1 MLSKRTLHFLSQLPR
16 PFQESSA
23 RLCPSLSSLCKGAAT
38 VFLSNIRILGSS
50 GFLLSSSDPQ
60 KSVKAG
66 TVSTCI
72 AHPAVLFVTILL
84 KTLKHS
90 PAPGINP
97 GSPGWQARTVPA
109 EPLWPA
115 LKQLLDPQR
124 EALSMSS
131 AEQKGLS
138 DSGEEPRGEAAA
150 PHHGMGH
157 PEAAGEHALEPPAP
171 THASASAPSRPAPEA
186 QLLPF
191 PQELAGRSAGGS
203 SPEGGEDSDR
213 EDGNYC
219 PPVKRERTSSL
230 THFPPSQSVSKN
242 NVFMPSTFCESS
254 AGNSDSEPEEKSSG
268 FRLKPPTLIHGQA
281 PSAGLPSQKPK
292 EQQRS
297 VLRPAVLQAPQPKA
311 LSQTVPSSG
320 TNGVSVP
327 ADCTGEA
334 TSASP
339 DNPARRSPSESADE
353 TQAPEEKE
361 PQKNESSN
369 TSEEENCEKKEQFT
383 QQAFIFGQNLRD
395 RVKLINENSE
405 VADMENAG
413 HPGSETPTA
422 TNYFLQYISSSSENS
437 TSSADASSNKFVF
450 GQNMSE
456 RVLSPPKLNEVG
468 SDANRETSAAESGS
482 EPTSQEATPEKANN
496 ISESLAESAAAYTKA
511 TARKCLL
518 EKVEVITGEEAESN
532 VLQIQCKLFV
542 FDKTSQSWVERG
554 RGLLRLNDMASAD
567 DGTLQSRLVMRTQ
580 GSLRLILNTK
590 LWAQMQ
596 IDKASEKSVRI
607 TATDAEGQGVK
618 VFLVSASSKDTGQL
632 YAALHHRILALR
644 SRVEQ
649 ELEAKAPAPEPGVAP
664 SNEEDD
670 SDDDDD
676 VLAPSGATGGGAGDE
691 GDGQTTGST

>member
-1 MLSKRTLHFLSQLPR
+1 MFFRVMGFISGLFFLFNLLQTNVALFTKNTVLGGKTPIFLFAEK
-16 PFQESSA
+16 PAIAPPVFVFQKD
-23 RLCPSLSSLCKGAAT
+23 KG
-38 VFLSNIRILGSS
+38 
-50 GFLLSSSDPQ
+50 Q
-60 KSVKAG
+60 K
-66 TVSTCI
+66 
-72 AHPAVLFVTILL
+72 
-84 KTLKHS
+84 
-90 PAPGINP
+90 
-97 GSPGWQARTVPA
+97 
-109 EPLWPA
+109 
-115 LKQLLDPQR
+115 
-124 EALSMSS
+124 SS
-131 AEQKGLS
+131 AEQKDLS
-138 DSGEEPRGEAAA
+138 DSGEEPRGEAEA
-150 PHHGMGH
+150 PHHGTGH
-157 PEAAGEHALEPPAP
+157 PESAGEHALELPAP
-171 THASASAPSRPAPEA
+171 ASASASTPEA

-191 PQELAGRSAGGS
+191 PRELAGRSAGGS

-230 THFPPSQSVSKN
+230 TQFPPSQSVSKN
-242 NVFMPSTFCESS
+242 NVFMPSTFCEPS

-311 LSQTVPSSG
+311 LSQTVPSTG

-327 ADCTGEA
+327 ADCTGA
-334 TSASP
+334 VTLASP
-339 DNPARRSPSESADE
+339 DNPARRSPSDE
-353 TQAPEEKE
+353 VPALEEKE
-361 PQKNESSN
+361 SQKNESSN
-369 TSEEENCEKKEQFT
+369 TSEEENCEKKEQVA
-383 QQAFIFGQNLRD
+383 QQAFVFGQNLRD
-395 RVKLINENSE
+395 RVKLINENTE

-413 HPGSETPTA
+413 HPSSETPTA
-422 TNYFLQYISSSSENS
+422 TNYFLQYISSSLENS
-437 TSSADASSNKFVF
+437 TNSADAASSKFIF

-456 RVLSPPKLNEVG
+456 RVLSPPKLNEVS
-468 SDANRETSAAESGS
+468 SDANRETIAAESGS
-482 EPTSQEATPEKANN
+482 ESSSQEATPEK
-496 ISESLAESAAAYTKA
+496 ESLAESAAAYTKA

-554 RGLLRLNDMASAD
+554 RGLLRLNDMASTD

-596 IDKASEKSVRI
+596 IDKASEKSIRI
-607 TATDAEGQGVK
+607 TAMDTEDQGVK
-618 VFLVSASSKDTGQL
+618 VFLISASSKDTGQL

-649 ELEAKAPAPEPGVAP
+649 EQEAKTPAPEPGAAP
-664 SNEEDD
+664 SNEDD
-670 SDDDDD
+670 SDDDD
-676 VLAPSGATGGGAGDE
+676 VLAPSGATGSGAGDE
-691 GDGQTTGST
+691 GDGQTAGST

>member
-1 MLSKRTLHFLSQLPR
+1 MADLANEEKPAIAPPVFV
-16 PFQESSA
+16 FQKE
-23 RLCPSLSSLCKGAAT
+23 KG
-38 VFLSNIRILGSS
+38 
-50 GFLLSSSDPQ
+50 Q
-60 KSVKAG
+60 K
-66 TVSTCI
+66 
-72 AHPAVLFVTILL
+72 
-84 KTLKHS
+84 
-90 PAPGINP
+90 
-97 GSPGWQARTVPA
+97 
-109 EPLWPA
+109 
-115 LKQLLDPQR
+115 
-124 EALSMSS
+124 SS
-131 AEQKGLS
+131 AEQKDLS
-138 DSGEEPRGEAAA
+138 DSGEEPRGEAEA
-150 PHHGMGH
+150 PHHGTGH
-157 PEAAGEHALEPPAP
+157 PESAGEHALELPAP
-171 THASASAPSRPAPEA
+171 ASALARAPEA

-191 PQELAGRSAGGS
+191 PRELAGRSAGGS

-230 THFPPSQSVSKN
+230 TQFPPSQSVSKN
-242 NVFMPSTFCESS
+242 NVFMPSTFCEPS

-320 TNGVSVP
+320 TNGVSIP
-327 ADCTGEA
+327 ADCTGAA
-334 TSASP
+334 TSALP
-339 DNPARRSPSESADE
+339 DNPAQRSPSDE
-353 TQAPEEKE
+353 TPALEEKS
-361 PQKNESSN
+361 QRNESSN
-369 TSEEENCEKKEQFT
+369 ASEEENCEKKEQGA
-383 QQAFIFGQNLRD
+383 QQAFVFGQNLRD
-395 RVKLINENSE
+395 RVKLINENTE

-413 HPGSETPTA
+413 HPSSETPAA
-422 TNYFLQYISSSSENS
+422 TNYFLQYISSSLENA
-437 TSSADASSNKFVF
+437 TNSADAASSKFVF

-456 RVLSPPKLNEVG
+456 RVLSPPKLNELS
-468 SDANRETSAAESGS
+468 SDANRENTAAESGS
-482 EPTSQEATPEKANN
+482 ESSSQEATPEKANH
-496 ISESLAESAAAYTKA
+496 IAESLAESAAAYTKA

-554 RGLLRLNDMASAD
+554 RGLLRLNDMASTD

-596 IDKASEKSVRI
+596 MDKASEKSIRI
-607 TATDAEGQGVK
+607 TAMDTEDQGVK
-618 VFLVSASSKDTGQL
+618 VFLISASSKDTGQL

-649 ELEAKAPAPEPGVAP
+649 EQEAKAPAPEPGTAP
-664 SNEEDD
+664 SNEDD
-670 SDDDDD
+670 SDDDD
-676 VLAPSGATGGGAGDE
+676 VLTPSGAPTGGAGDE
-691 GDGQTTGST
+691 GDGQTAGST

>member
-1 MLSKRTLHFLSQLPR
+1 MADLANEEKPAIAPPVFV
-16 PFQESSA
+16 FQKD
-23 RLCPSLSSLCKGAAT
+23 KG
-38 VFLSNIRILGSS
+38 
-50 GFLLSSSDPQ
+50 Q
-60 KSVKAG
+60 K
-66 TVSTCI
+66 
-72 AHPAVLFVTILL
+72 
-84 KTLKHS
+84 
-90 PAPGINP
+90 
-97 GSPGWQARTVPA
+97 
-109 EPLWPA
+109 
-115 LKQLLDPQR
+115 
-124 EALSMSS
+124 SS
-131 AEQKGLS
+131 AEQKDLS
-138 DSGEEPRGEAAA
+138 DSGEEPRGEAEA
-150 PHHGMGH
+150 PHHGTGH
-157 PEAAGEHALEPPAP
+157 PESAGEHALELPAP
-171 THASASAPSRPAPEA
+171 ASASASTPEA

-191 PQELAGRSAGGS
+191 PRELAGRSAGGS

-230 THFPPSQSVSKN
+230 TQFPPSQSVSKN
-242 NVFMPSTFCESS
+242 NVFMPSTFCEPS

-311 LSQTVPSSG
+311 LSQTVPSTG

-327 ADCTGEA
+327 ADCTGA
-334 TSASP
+334 VTLASP
-339 DNPARRSPSESADE
+339 DNPARRSPSDE
-353 TQAPEEKE
+353 VPALEEKE
-361 PQKNESSN
+361 SQKNESSN
-369 TSEEENCEKKEQFT
+369 TSEEENCEKKEQVA
-383 QQAFIFGQNLRD
+383 QQAFVFGQNLRD
-395 RVKLINENSE
+395 RVKLINENTE

-413 HPGSETPTA
+413 HPSSETPTA
-422 TNYFLQYISSSSENS
+422 TNYFLQYISSSLENS
-437 TSSADASSNKFVF
+437 TNSADAACSKFIF

-456 RVLSPPKLNEVG
+456 RVLSPPKLNEVS
-468 SDANRETSAAESGS
+468 SDANRENIAAESGS
-482 EPTSQEATPEKANN
+482 ESSSQEATPEKANN
-496 ISESLAESAAAYTKA
+496 VAESLAESAAAYTKA

-554 RGLLRLNDMASAD
+554 RGLLRLNDMASTD

-596 IDKASEKSVRI
+596 IDKASEKSIRI
-607 TATDAEGQGVK
+607 TAMDTEDQGVK
-618 VFLVSASSKDTGQL
+618 VFLISASSKDTGQL

-649 ELEAKAPAPEPGVAP
+649 EQEAKTPAPEPGAAP
-664 SNEEDD
+664 SNEDD
-670 SDDDDD
+670 SDDDD
-676 VLAPSGATGGGAGDE
+676 VLAPSGATGSGAGDE
-691 GDGQTTGST
+691 GDGQTAGST